1 MQVFKADLH
10 IHTILSP
17 CASLD
22 MSPKNIVRKALEQK
36 LDIIGITDHNSTLQC
51 AIVTKE
57 ALASGLKVYPGV
69 EITTKEEIHC
79 LAYFRSLEVL
89 SDFQALLDK
98 QLPDIKNNTSLFGYQ
113 VVVDEN
119 ESIVYEED
127 RLLIS
132 ALNIGIDKV
141 EALVHEHDGIFIPAH
156 VNKPKDSLTSQL
168 GFIPSSLKADAY
180 ELTRHMTISDFR
192 RSNPKLNDK
201 PIMRNSDAHVLDQ
214 IGENVSSYRM
224 VSVDFNE
231 FRMALKS
238 QEGREVIQ

>member
-22 MSPKNIVRKALEQK
+22 MSPKNIVQKALEQK

-51 AIVTKE
+51 AVVTKE
-57 ALASGLKVYPGV
+57 ASATGLKVYPGV

-79 LAYFRSLEVL
+79 LAYFRSLDEL
-89 SDFQALLDK
+89 SGFQAHLDK
-98 QLPDIKNNTSLFGYQ
+98 HLPDIKNNPSLFGYQ

-119 ESIVYEED
+119 ESIIYEED
-127 RLLIS
+127 KLLVS

-141 EALVHEHDGIFIPAH
+141 EALVHELNGIFIPAH

-168 GFIPSSLKADAY
+168 GFIPASIQADAY
-180 ELTRHMTISDFR
+180 ELTRHMSSIEFR
-192 RSNPKLNDK
+192 SSNPKLNDK
-201 PIMRNSDAHVLDQ
+201 PIVRNSDAHTLHQ
-214 IGENVSSYRM
+214 IGENISSYRM
-224 VSVDFNE
+224 ASVDFNE